1 MSANLIDPKPRS
13 SGRPRSEP
21 VRRMI
26 LATAM
31 RLLEKQ
37 SMKALSIEGIAKA
50 AGVSKATIYRWWDS
64 KAAIVIDAFIEH
76 HVVRTPMRTDIPPG
90 DALAE
95 HFRALVGQYAGLGG
109 RIVAQILAEAQYD
122 PEIARE
128 FRARFHD
135 KRGIVV
141 RDRVE
146 EWRRSGVIPRTTNIA
161 FLMDMIYAPIYLRL
175 LTGHLP
181 LNAEFAREYPAFVFS
196 LLGAPQPVVH
206 KRLPQADAESSEEIS
221 TSAAATVKGRRRGR
235 ASSKEPGPGNT
246 RTRRRRSQ

>member
-135 KRGIVV
+135 KRGIVGMSMPSAP
-141 RDRVE
+141 VE
-146 EWRRSGVIPRTTNIA
+146 PDDEDEGTIDV
-161 FLMDMIYAPIYLRL
+161 L
-175 LTGHLP
+175 
-181 LNAEFAREYPAFVFS
+181 S
-196 LLGAPQPVVH
+196 LLDEAQ
-206 KRLPQADAESSEEIS
+206 RE
-221 TSAAATVKGRRRGR
+221 TNGRD
-235 ASSKEPGPGNT
+235 
-246 RTRRRRSQ
+246 